1 MTVLDV
7 DLVVNCY
14 ERTYQKVLSHG
25 FVTALE
31 KQANFKFAKKTI
43 LINNVTDRNRAA
55 ILAHS
60 LQSSGEISNWF
71 FVADE
76 LPHALEVVGLT
87 EKDLGRT
94 IHYSDCALV
103 AVTLNGSPY
112 ICYWDAEVVLGQ
124 HNDWI
129 SESLALLE
137 QRPDVLVANP
147 QWDRELEALS
157 HTKKPWIRRRWQ
169 PLETVGNFNLCY
181 GFSDQ
186 LFLVKRADLAKPI
199 YKEAHIASIRYPM
212 SQISPIFEQ
221 RVDSYMRNHG
231 LLRAVVK
238 TTSYSHL
245 GDDGVSHPSMTI
257 RERIRDT
264 LWRKILLRVA
274 ALVFAT
280 SKKFNCT

>member
-1 MTVLDV
+1 MTVPEV

-31 KQANFKFAKKTI
+31 KQTNFKFTQKI
-43 LINNVTDRNRAA
+43 VLINNVIDRNRAV
-55 ILAHS
+55 ILAQR

-112 ICYWDAEVVLGQ
+112 ICYWYAEVVLVQ
-124 HNDWI
+124 HNNWI

-137 QRPDVLVANP
+137 KRRDVLVANP

-157 HTKKPWIRRRWQ
+157 HTKRPWIRRRWQ

-186 LFLVKRADLAKPI
+186 LFLVRRGDLAKPI
-199 YKEAHIASIRYPM
+199 YKEFHIASFRYIHP
-212 SQISPIFEQ
+212 QISQVGPRRGKTGRYSDVLSVSARSQKVHYGADFGASSLSPDLTDHVCPENLKTLDREIFPK
-221 RVDSYMRNHG
+221 
-231 LLRAVVK
+231 L
-238 TTSYSHL
+238 
-245 GDDGVSHPSMTI
+245 
-257 RERIRDT
+257 
-264 LWRKILLRVA
+264 
-274 ALVFAT
+274 
-280 SKKFNCT
+280 